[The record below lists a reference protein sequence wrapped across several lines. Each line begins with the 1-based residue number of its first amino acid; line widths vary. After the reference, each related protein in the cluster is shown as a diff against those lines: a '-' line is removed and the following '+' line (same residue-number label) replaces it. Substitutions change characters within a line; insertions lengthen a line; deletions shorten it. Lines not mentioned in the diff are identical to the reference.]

1 MYAFRCNEQ
10 VWLIDASMEIMTMI
24 NETSGTATSDVRE
37 RSVTV
42 HSLVRGH
49 VASYQYPCEC
59 KVGVRELNATKI
71 L

>member
-1 MYAFRCNEQ
+1 
-10 VWLIDASMEIMTMI
+10 MTMI

-49 VASYQYPCEC
+49 IASYQYPCEC